1 MELIS
6 RNITLGGQRVE
17 IFADLNY
24 KLTPKSNPYTGSIL
38 TASKFRAEVKLY

>member
-17 IFADLNY
+17 IFADPHY
-24 KLTPKSNPYTGSIL
+24 KLTPKNNPYTGIVL